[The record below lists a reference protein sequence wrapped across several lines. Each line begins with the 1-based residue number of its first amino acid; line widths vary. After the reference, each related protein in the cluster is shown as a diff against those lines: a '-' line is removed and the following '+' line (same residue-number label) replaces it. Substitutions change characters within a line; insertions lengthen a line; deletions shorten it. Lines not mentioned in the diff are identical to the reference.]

1 MYANNPQTF
10 INSFHSA
17 SRNVFLTSSIG
28 VAIYG
33 FSNTFKIGLSVNII
47 KIISIITFMFSLML
61 GVNTLMGFKRYYD
74 ILEQDKDNLPNYV
87 DLEIWRNYLYITS
100 IYIGILCAIVIVAL
114 LRLFNRI
121 SLV

>member
-1 MYANNPQTF
+1 M
-10 INSFHSA
+10 NSFHSA

-33 FSNTFKIGLSVNII
+33 FANTFKIGISVNII